1 MEMSLDAG
9 RWGLDSRGST
19 STSLPV
25 TDPCGRID
33 RSRRR
38 QGKRRDRDSGPRQL
52 WLVGRP
58 WIVDIRHGMLG
69 DQRPATAVE
78 YPPGVWYA
86 ATAEVT
92 VSIDQQTRR
101 QAIRR
106 LSIIEGQIR
115 GLRNMVE
122 DDAYCVDVLTQI
134 SAIHEALRGV
144 GKVVVRHHLETC
156 VTEGLQGDDGERRQ
170 HYDELMKLIY
180 TLSK

>member
-1 MEMSLDAG
+1 
-9 RWGLDSRGST
+9 
-19 STSLPV
+19 
-25 TDPCGRID
+25 
-33 RSRRR
+33 
-38 QGKRRDRDSGPRQL
+38 
-52 WLVGRP
+52 
-58 WIVDIRHGMLG
+58 
-69 DQRPATAVE
+69 
-78 YPPGVWYA
+78 
-86 ATAEVT
+86 
-92 VSIDQQTRR
+92 VSIDEQTRK

-115 GLRNMVE
+115 GLRKMVE

-156 VTEGLQGDDGERRQ
+156 VTEGLQGDDRERRQ